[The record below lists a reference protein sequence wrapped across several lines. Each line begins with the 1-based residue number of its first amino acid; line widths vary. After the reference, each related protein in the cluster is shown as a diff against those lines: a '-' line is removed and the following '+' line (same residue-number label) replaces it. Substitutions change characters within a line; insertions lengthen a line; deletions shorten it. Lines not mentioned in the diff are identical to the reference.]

1 MREKTPGVVAVNTF
15 CRADSKYF
23 AGYIGYI
30 DREEA
35 VRKEHIE
42 DFDLFSEYMG
52 YMGNR
57 TKTKTSGQPEKISGL
72 FTADADVLIGDE
84 IGKLK
89 EVYKQAQKNGSLMW
103 QTVISFDNSWLAEM
117 GVYDREAH
125 TLNEKRMRTAAR
137 ASVNAML
144 QSENLENAVWS
155 AAFHYNTDNI
165 HVHIAAVEPEPMREK
180 KRYKQYEVIQV
191 KGKWQ
196 YKRVKNPETGRM
208 ERIPI
213 LDAAGN
219 EVETEEYVGRFRG
232 SSLKKLKRTMVQEL
246 TNDKETNIQINSLIR
261 ETLVGSLKDYELYQD
276 PEFRERFFALYRK
289 LPEDRRVCN
298 YGNNAMKPLRSE
310 IDALSRM
317 YLDRYHKE
325 EYEELLKLL
334 TKQARR
340 YQIAYGGEENS
351 YYEKKID
358 DLYSRLGNA
367 ILREMK
373 MLDSRAKPKSTETVN
388 SSGKISASK
397 AKPTK
402 NVYLTARDIRS
413 TFYWLKR
420 SLDQTLEHY
429 RNELDYEKLQ
439 ETIQRDNQVGYE
451 VSL

>member
-1 MREKTPGVVAVNTF
+1 MGEKTPGVVAVNTF

-23 AGYIGYI
+23 AGYIGYM

-42 DFDLFSEYMG
+42 DFNLFSEYMG

-57 TKTKTSGQPEKISGL
+57 TKTKTSDQPEKLSGL
-72 FTADADVLIGDE
+72 FTADADALTGDE

-89 EVYKQAQKNGSLMW
+89 KVYKQAQKNGSLMW
-103 QTVISFDNSWLAEM
+103 QTVISFDNEWLAEM
-117 GVYDREAH
+117 GVYDRETH
-125 TLNEKRMRTAAR
+125 TLDEKRMRTAVR

-144 QSENLENAVWS
+144 QNENLENAVWS

-196 YKRVKNPETGRM
+196 YKRVKNPKTGRM
-208 ERIPI
+208 ERVPI
-213 LDAAGN
+213 LDAAGS

-246 TNDKETNIQINSLIR
+246 TNDKDANIQINSLIR

-276 PEFRERFFALYRK
+276 PEFRERFLALYLK

-317 YLDRYHKE
+317 YLERYHKE

-334 TKQARR
+334 AKQARR

-351 YYEKKID
+351 YYGKKVD

-373 MLDSRAKPKSTETVN
+373 MLDFQAEPKASEIVN
-388 SSGKISASK
+388 SPVKISVSETTH
-397 AKPTK
+397 PK
-402 NVYLTARDIRS
+402 NAYLAARDIRS
-413 TFYWLKR
+413 AFYWLKR
-420 SLDQTLEHY
+420 SLDQTVEHY
-429 RNELDYEKLQ
+429 RNELDYELLQ
-439 ETIQRDNQVGYE
+439 EKIQNEKPMGFE
-451 VSL
+451 F

>member
-1 MREKTPGVVAVNTF
+1 MGEKTPGVVAVNTF

-23 AGYIGYI
+23 AGYIGYM

-72 FTADADVLIGDE
+72 FTSDTDVLTGNE

-89 EVYKQAQKNGSLMW
+89 DVYKQAQKNGSLMW
-103 QTVISFDNSWLAEM
+103 QTVISFDNGWLAEM
-117 GVYDREAH
+117 GVYDRETH
-125 TLNEKRMRTAAR
+125 TLDEKRMRTAVR

-144 QSENLENAVWS
+144 QNENLENAVWS

-165 HVHIAAVEPEPMREK
+165 HVHIAAAEPEPMREK

-196 YKRVKNPETGRM
+196 YKRVKNPKIGRM
-208 ERIPI
+208 ERVPI

-276 PEFRERFFALYRK
+276 LEFRERFLFLYRK

-298 YGNNAMKPLRSE
+298 YGNNAIKPLRSE

-317 YLDRYHKE
+317 YLERYHKE

-334 TKQARR
+334 AKQARR
-340 YQIAYGGEENS
+340 YQIAYGGENNS
-351 YYEKKID
+351 YYEKKVD

-373 MLDSRAKPKSTETVN
+373 MMDSQVEPRASEHVN
-388 SSGKISASK
+388 SPGKISASETEY
-397 AKPTK
+397 PK
-402 NVYLTARDIRS
+402 NAYLAARDIRS
-413 TFYWLKR
+413 AFYWLKR
-420 SLDQTLEHY
+420 SMDQTLEHY
-429 RNELDYEKLQ
+429 RNTMDYELLQ
-439 ETIQRDNQVGYE
+439 KEIHMGDEERME
-451 VSL
+451 LS

>member
-1 MREKTPGVVAVNTF
+1 MSENSPGVVAVNTF

-23 AGYIGYI
+23 AGYIGYM

-117 GVYDREAH
+117 GVYDRETH
-125 TLNEKRMRTAAR
+125 ILDEKRMRTAVR
-137 ASVNAML
+137 TSVNAML
-144 QSENLENAVWS
+144 QNENLENAVWS
-155 AAFHYNTDNI
+155 GAFHYNTDNI

-180 KRYKQYEVIQV
+180 KRYKQYEVVQV

-196 YKRVKNPETGRM
+196 YKRNKNPETGRM
-208 ERIPI
+208 ERVPI
-213 LDAAGN
+213 LDSAGN

-232 SSLKKLKRTMVQEL
+232 NSLKKLKHIMVQEL
-246 TNDKETNIQINSLIR
+246 TNDKDTNIQINSLIR
-261 ETLVGSLKDYELYQD
+261 ETLVGSLRDYELYQD
-276 PEFRERFFALYRK
+276 PVFREQFLTLYRK

-298 YGNNAMKPLRSE
+298 YGNNAMKPLRGE

-317 YLDRYHKE
+317 YLERYHKG
-325 EYEELLKLL
+325 EYEELLILL
-334 TKQARR
+334 SKQGRR
-340 YQIAYGGEENS
+340 YQIAYGGEKNN
-351 YYEKKID
+351 YYEKKVD
-358 DLYSRLGNA
+358 DLYSRLGNT
-367 ILREMK
+367 ILKEMR
-373 MLDSRAKPKSTETVN
+373 MLDSRVIPNSLETVN
-388 SSGKISASK
+388 SPGKISASEIIRPK
-397 AKPTK
+397 K
-402 NVYLTARDIRS
+402 NYLAARDIRS
-413 TFYWLKR
+413 AFYWLKR
-420 SLDQTLEHY
+420 SLDQALEHY
-429 RNELDYEKLQ
+429 RNTMDYELLQ
-439 ETIQRDNQVGYE
+439 EKIQRDNQMGDE
-451 VSL
+451 TFL

>member
-1 MREKTPGVVAVNTF
+1 MGEKTPGVVAVNTF

-23 AGYIGYI
+23 AGYIGYM

-57 TKTKTSGQPEKISGL
+57 MKTKTSGQTEKISGL
-72 FTADADVLIGDE
+72 FTSDADVLTGDE

-89 EVYKQAQKNGSLMW
+89 DVYKQAQKNGSLMW
-103 QTVISFDNSWLAEM
+103 QIVISFDNGWLAEM
-117 GVYDREAH
+117 GVYDRGTH
-125 TLNEKRMRTAAR
+125 TLDEKRMRTAVR
-137 ASVNAML
+137 ASVNAMM

-180 KRYKQYEVIQV
+180 RRYKQYEVIQV

-196 YKRVKNPETGRM
+196 YKRVKNQKTGRM
-208 ERIPI
+208 ERVPI
-213 LDAAGN
+213 LDAEGN
-219 EVETEEYVGRFRG
+219 EVATEEYVGRFR
-232 SSLKKLKRTMVQEL
+232 SKSLKTLKRTMVQEL
-246 TNDKETNIQINSLIR
+246 TNDKDANIQINSLIR

-276 PEFRERFFALYRK
+276 PEFRERFLALYQK
-289 LPEDRRVCN
+289 LPEDRRVCH
-298 YGNNAMKPLRSE
+298 YGNNAMRPLRGE

-317 YLDRYHKE
+317 YLDRYHKK

-334 TKQARR
+334 AKQARR
-340 YQIAYGGEENS
+340 YQIAYGGENNS
-351 YYEKKID
+351 YYEKKVD

-373 MLDSRAKPKSTETVN
+373 VLDSRTIPNSLETVN
-388 SSGKISASK
+388 SPSKISASE

-402 NVYLTARDIRS
+402 NVYLAARDIRS
-413 TFYWLKR
+413 AFYWLKR
-420 SLDQTLEHY
+420 SLDQALEHY

-439 ETIQRDNQVGYE
+439 ELIHAENEGSIELT
-451 VSL
+451 